1 MNSLCGE
8 AEEEEEAAAAAAAV
22 AAVIAS
28 WNRWTRVVVFA
39 AVSSVVVK
47 MSESGCMQE
56 RVNHDRHYSGQYMG
70 TAPTSTT
77 ICCLRTDCAGMPR
90 NLPGVFIISAI
101 SLNKARQYS
110 VCERSEIAYKTLR
123 SNMLAICSLSH
134 SMSLRTA

>member
-8 AEEEEEAAAAAAAV
+8 AAATTAAAAV

-47 MSESGCMQE
+47 MSESGYMQCNKE
-56 RVNHDRHYSGQYMG
+56 RVNHDGHYLGQYMG

-101 SLNKARQYS
+101 SLNKARQYKD
-110 VCERSEIAYKTLR
+110 VYVSEIAYKTLR